1 MSGRE
6 TPAQPR
12 RPDWP
17 ERLMDLIEARRDAR
31 FAWGPHDCCSFA
43 ADAVEAMTGRDW
55 LAPHRDRYASEAE
68 AEAIIGPDG
77 LEALV
82 AGLLADFGARDCPPG
97 FVQRGDVAL
106 VLAGNDLTVGVVL
119 GESVAAP
126 GLRRLAF
133 VPRVAIQRAWSV

>member
-1 MSGRE
+1 MR
-6 TPAQPR
+6 PAPHHPR

-17 ERLMDLIEARRDAR
+17 ERLAALVEARRDMP
-31 FAWGPHDCCSFA
+31 FAWGSQDCCSFA

-55 LAPHRDRYASEAE
+55 LAPHRGQYQDAAG

-97 FVQRGDVAL
+97 FVQRGDLAL
-106 VLAGNDLTVGVVL
+106 VLSGNDLTLGVVL
-119 GESVAAP
+119 GETIAAP

-133 VPRVAIQRAWSV
+133 VPRSAIRRGWSV